1 MRECVTFLKM
11 SLLVGFFKASRM
23 LRVLGFG
30 HTDRIEVWRD
40 ACIRKD
46 EQGDPDAQHD
56 RSRVL
61 QRGIPPSDDQDAQR
75 LATGGGRKLVS
86 PREFCTVGQSRRFC
100 FPTCGR
106 QQIIANVPR
115 GARERGGGV
124 ERQRRCL

>member
-75 LATGGGRKLVS
+75 LATGGGGESWLALVS
-86 PREFCTVGQSRRFC
+86 FALWVRAGDFASRHAAGSRS
-100 FPTCGR
+100 
-106 QQIIANVPR
+106 
-115 GARERGGGV
+115 
-124 ERQRRCL
+124 